1 MASVLIVED
10 DRVNAEEMAET
21 MLAAGHDVV
30 GVTSSGEQ
38 ALTLAERT
46 QPELALVDVKL
57 HGSTDGITVAG
68 NLQNRLDIAVVYVT
82 GYSDQAMLRHATRN
96 GGYGYVIKPIDPRT
110 LEAACT
116 LALSLRSRARSEREQ
131 KRAERLESL
140 ATLAAGIAHD
150 FNNMLAIM
158 HNCAGLAKQ
167 AAPENQRVQSLLGDL
182 EHAGNR
188 ASALTA
194 ELVAFAKGGAPVR
207 KPKVL
212 REIVDSTVP
221 LVLRGSAVLLRAD
234 IDEDTWPVLVDE
246 TQMSQVFANLALN
259 ARQAMIDQGT
269 LAIHAYNRLI
279 GETDP
284 VLPKGRFVDVA
295 VSDQGPGV
303 PPENLERIFDP
314 FFTTRESGTGLGL
327 SSAYSIVKR
336 HGGVLRAESIPGRG
350 TTFHV
355 ILPAAAPGETSEAM
369 HEPPEPSSA
378 VGHQLPVQDG
388 ARILIMDDEPE
399 LRRVLALCLE
409 ELGYEVEQ
417 AENGEEAVSLY
428 ERAFHAGRRF
438 DLAILDLTVRNGA
451 GGVVALE
458 RLKHFDPEVT
468 AVATSG
474 YSDSPVLADHERHG
488 FAGALAKPYRFAM
501 LAHVLR
507 RVSRKP
513 VTRGAGAQPA

>member
-21 MLAAGHDVV
+21 MLAAGHSVV

-46 QPELALVDVKL
+46 QPDLALVDVKL
-57 HGSTDGITVAG
+57 RGSADGITVAG
-68 NLQNRLDIAVVYVT
+68 SLQNRLDVAVVYVT
-82 GYSDQAMLRHATRN
+82 GYSDQALLRRATRN
-96 GGYGYVIKPIDPRT
+96 GAYGYVLKPIDPRT

-116 LALSLRSRARSEREQ
+116 LALSLQSRDRSARER

-158 HNCAGLAKQ
+158 HNCSGLAKQ
-167 AAPENQRVQSLLGDL
+167 AAPDNARVQSLLSDL
-182 EHAGNR
+182 EHAGGR

-194 ELVAFAKGGAPVR
+194 ELVSFAKGGAPIR
-207 KPKVL
+207 QSKPL
-212 REIVDSTVP
+212 RELLDSTIP
-221 LVLRGSAVLLRAD
+221 LVLRGSAVALDLELDAD
-234 IDEDTWPVLVDE
+234 VWPVLVDE
-246 TQMSQVFANLALN
+246 LQMSQVFANLALN
-259 ARQAMIDQGT
+259 ARQAMDDSGT
-269 LAIHAYNRLI
+269 LRVRAENRRI
-279 GETDP
+279 DDGDA
-284 VLPKGRFVDVA
+284 VLPRGRFVDVS
-295 VSDQGPGV
+295 VSDAGPGI
-303 PPENLERIFDP
+303 PLENLEKIFDP

-336 HGGVLRAESIPGRG
+336 HGGALRADSSPGRG

-355 ILPAAAPGETSEAM
+355 ILPAAPSVRPSDPQHDAPL
-369 HEPPEPSSA
+369 PSSA
-378 VGHQLPVQDG
+378 PSQPAPSPDAGRV
-388 ARILIMDDEPE
+388 LIMDDEPE

-417 AENGEEAVSLY
+417 AENGAEAVDCY
-428 ERAFHAGRRF
+428 ERAYHSGRRF
-438 DLAILDLTVRNGA
+438 DLAILDLTVRKGD
-451 GGVVALE
+451 GGVATLE
-458 RLKHFDPEVT
+458 RLKRFDPAVT

-474 YSDSPVLADHERHG
+474 YSDSPVLANHEQHG
-488 FAGALAKPYRFAM
+488 FAAALAKPYRFAM

-507 RVSRKP
+507 RVTPRPPAAKP
-513 VTRGAGAQPA
+513 

>member
-1 MASVLIVED
+1 MIVED

-21 MLAAGHDVV
+21 MMAAGYDVV

-57 HGSTDGITVAG
+57 RGDTDGITVAG
-68 NLQNRLDIAVVYVT
+68 NLQSRLDVAVVYVT
-82 GYSDQAMLRHATRN
+82 GYSDQAVLRRATRN
-96 GGYGYVIKPIDPRT
+96 GGYGYVLKPIDPRT

-116 LALSLRSRARSEREQ
+116 LALSLRSRARLEREQ

-167 AAPENQRVQSLLGDL
+167 AAPDNQRVQSLLGDL

-188 ASALTA
+188 ASTLTA
-194 ELVAFAKGGAPVR
+194 ELVAFAKGGEPIR
-207 KPKVL
+207 KPRDL
-212 REIVDSTVP
+212 SEIIAATLP
-221 LVLRGSAVLLRAD
+221 LVLHGSGVLLRSDVGRD
-234 IDEDTWPVLVDE
+234 IWPVLVDD
-246 TQMSQVFANLALN
+246 TQMGQVFANLALN
-259 ARQAMIDQGT
+259 ARQAMGDQGE
-269 LAIHAYNRLI
+269 LSIRARNRLI
-279 GETDP
+279 PEGDP
-284 VLPKGRFVDVA
+284 VLPRGRFVDVT
-295 VSDQGPGV
+295 VSDQGPGIA
-303 PPENLERIFDP
+303 PENLERIFDP
-314 FFTTRESGTGLGL
+314 FFTTRDSGTGLGL

-336 HGGVLRAESIPGRG
+336 HGGVLRAESLPGRG

-355 ILPAAAPGETSEAM
+355 ILPAASPAEASEPLHDLPETASVTENQPA
-369 HEPPEPSSA
+369 EPDT
-378 VGHQLPVQDG
+378 G
-388 ARILIMDDEPE
+388 RILIMDDEPE

-417 AENGEEAVSLY
+417 AENGEQAVSLY
-428 ERAFHAGRRF
+428 ERAFHAGKRF
-438 DLAILDLTVRNGA
+438 DLAILDLTVRNGE

-458 RLKHFDPEVT
+458 RLKRFDPEVT

-474 YSDSPVLADHERHG
+474 YSDSPVLADHARHG
-488 FAGALAKPYRFAM
+488 FAGSLAKPYRFAM
-501 LAHVLR
+501 LSHVLR
-507 RVSRKP
+507 RVSRK
-513 VTRGAGAQPA
+513 TQQSNS